1 MSKKNQKMK
10 LSNLYKERD
19 EKFPKKAVVIDKYK
33 VMIEKK
39 FRPTKIIKIIEE
51 LIEKRNYANEN
62 ELQFNDIMMQYL
74 YIVKY
79 FTDIDI
85 PEKYEEQISALEVL
99 CDHNIF
105 EQILNEFDQE
115 EVSKINKSYIQSID
129 NIADLLGMFNNTI
142 KEVNE
147 NA

>member
-1 MSKKNQKMK
+1 MK

-19 EKFPKKAVVIDKYK
+19 EKFPKEPVVIDKYK

-51 LIEKRNYANEN
+51 LIEKRNYASEN

-99 CDHNIF
+99 CDHDIF
-105 EQILNEFDQE
+105 EKILNEFDQE
-115 EVSKINKSYIQSID
+115 EISKINKSYVQSID
-129 NIADLLGMFNNTI
+129 NITDLLGMFNNTI
-142 KEVNE
+142 KEVND